1 LHFPTINR
9 VSLGPGDN
17 SRIDSCVCLTAEIR
31 FMLFALP
38 QESIHAVCITAEE
51 GGFSRPLK
59 ALKSL
64 GL

>member
-1 LHFPTINR
+1 VFLLAR
-9 VSLGPGDN
+9 VTTAGS
-17 SRIDSCVCLTAEIR
+17 IHAVCLTAEIR

>member
-1 LHFPTINR
+1 
-9 VSLGPGDN
+9 
-17 SRIDSCVCLTAEIR
+17 
-31 FMLFALP
+31 MLFALP
-38 QESIHAVCITAEE
+38 QESIHAVCITVEE